1 MSKQSRIL
9 PEQARRAVFFD
20 FEGFADR
27 PPALLGVAVE
37 GELQQVVLDPRL
49 EQAADAK
56 GLQVSSLHE
65 EALKLENLAKN
76 EDRLLVAFTR
86 HELRVC
92 RDFGQVD
99 LEAYYW
105 DAHKAARPWRRV
117 HHPGHAKEPRDLLH
131 YFRLV
136 GLDPPQHHGFKKTTV
151 RLKAVI
157 EQLQHHGEYSRLTS
171 TAKGKWTKVLQHNE
185 HDCLGLADL
194 VMHIAQASA

>member
-1 MSKQSRIL
+1 MSKQTPIL

-27 PPALLGVAVE
+27 PPALLGVAIE
-37 GELQQVVLDPRL
+37 GKLQQVVLDPKL

-56 GLQVSSLHE
+56 GLQVSSLHK
-65 EALKLENLAKN
+65 EALRLQNIAKN

-86 HELRVC
+86 HELKVC
-92 RDFGQVD
+92 WDFCQVD
-99 LEAYYW
+99 LGPYYW

-117 HHPGHAKEPRDLLH
+117 HHPEHASEPRDLLH
-131 YFRLV
+131 YFRVV
-136 GLDPPQHHGFKKTTV
+136 GLEPPQHHGVKKTTA

-157 EQLQHHGEYSRLTS
+157 EQLQRHGEYNRLTP

-194 VMHIAQASA
+194 VMCIAQASA